1 MTTTVDQLAY
11 LAFAMP
17 QGDLAAMQHLLGDVF
32 GLDLVPRPDG
42 GFDAR
47 LDGRAFRLRL
57 SPGTEYRLA
66 AIGWEVADEAA
77 LTGLRGKLAAAG
89 RECLDLS
96 PSECETRAIRAG
108 FAFAD
113 ADGFPVEIIVDAPF
127 APAPELESR
136 FVCGAGSGGRFGFG
150 HLVQSS
156 ADPERA
162 IRFYSEVLGLA
173 LTDRIV
179 WPGADLMFLNCNNRH
194 HSLAIAGEVL
204 GLQAGGIDH
213 FMIEARSREQVDTAY
228 ARLAGAGFEVSMTI
242 GEHTNDGMYSFYV
255 WGPGPFRIEFGCEG
269 RDAKTCE
276 YQVFDSPSN
285 WGHEFRPRGVPA

>member
-1 MTTTVDQLAY
+1 MAVDQLGY
-11 LAFAMP
+11 LALAMP
-17 QGDLAAMQHLLGDVF
+17 QDELAAMQRLLGDVF
-32 GLDLVPRPDG
+32 GLDLAPRADG

-57 SPGTEYRLA
+57 SPGAAYRLA
-66 AIGWEVADEAA
+66 AIGWEVADETA
-77 LTGLRGKLAAAG
+77 LAQLRGKVAAAG
-89 RECLDLS
+89 LECRDLS
-96 PSECETRAIRAG
+96 EAECEARAIRAG

-127 APAPELESR
+127 APAPELANR
-136 FVCGAGSGGRFGFG
+136 FVCGAGSGGRYGFG

-162 IRFYSEVLGLA
+162 IRFYNEVLGLA

-179 WPGADLMFLNCNNRH
+179 WPAADLMFLNCNNRH

-213 FMIEARSREQVDTAY
+213 FMIEARSREQVDAAY
-228 ARLAGAGFEVSMTI
+228 ARLAEAGFEVSMTI
-242 GEHTNDGMYSFYV
+242 GQHTNDGMYSFYV

-269 RDAKTCE
+269 RDAQACE

-285 WGHEFRPRGVPA
+285 WGHEFRPRSEAA